1 MIDKRESTDV
11 SEFQTYLFNSGENF
25 KSYEFLGCHKIEKP
39 GNIGFMFTV
48 WAPNAL
54 SVKVACD
61 KNGWTGDGY
70 ELSPIGKTG
79 VWSGCFADFTE
90 GDLYKY
96 AITAPDETVYL
107 RSDPYAVRCELRP
120 GTASVVYEL
129 KKFKWTD
136 KSWIDKRAKKDNIHL
151 PMNIYECHAG
161 SWRTHPDGSYLTY
174 SELADE
180 LIPYLKDMGYT
191 HVEFMP
197 LTEYPYD
204 GSWGYQVTG
213 YFAATSRYGTPEELK
228 ELINKCHEAGIGVIM
243 DWVPAH
249 FPRDGHGLRMFDGTP
264 CYEYADPREGEHKD
278 WGTMVFDFS
287 KGEVVS
293 FLSSSANFWAGEY
306 HIDGLRVDAVS
317 SMLYRDYSRNDG
329 EWVPNKYGGN
339 GNLEAVDLLRN
350 INKMMG
356 IEFPGFLMIAEE
368 STAWPL
374 VTAPPENDG
383 LGFNFKWNMG
393 WMNDTLR
400 YVSMDPYF
408 RKDNHSLVTF
418 GMMYAYSENFILPL
432 SHDEVVHGKRSLI
445 DKMFG
450 TYEDKFSAY
459 KAFMTFY
466 MTMPGKKLLFMG
478 GEFGQFLEWRVDD
491 ELEWNV
497 CELDAHKKLQS
508 YIKKLNH
515 MYAENKAFWELEQS
529 WEGFRWINEG
539 DNENSVVSY
548 MRMGKHK
555 EDAIVT
561 VVNFTPIDRDV
572 YTICVP
578 YSGEYEVMLHS
589 NSTEY
594 GGNRRINKMRFK
606 AREIPGQD
614 NYTLTLPIDGNS
626 AVVLRRKTKQL

>member
-1 MIDKRESTDV
+1 MIDKRESTDI

-25 KSYEFLGCHKIEKP
+25 KSYEFLGCHKTEDF
-39 GNIGFMFTV
+39 GNNGFRFAV

-120 GTASVVYEL
+120 STASVVYEL

-136 KSWIDKRAKKDNIHL
+136 KSWIDKRAKKDNIHS

-174 SELADE
+174 AELADE

-293 FLSSSANFWAGEY
+293 FLSSSANFWAEEY

-350 INKMMG
+350 INRMMG
-356 IEFPGFLMIAEE
+356 TEFPGFLMIAEE

-508 YIKKLNH
+508 YIKELNH

-529 WEGFRWINEG
+529 WEGFNWINEG

-548 MRMGKHK
+548 MRMGKNK

-614 NYTLTLPIDGNS
+614 KYALTLPIDGNS
-626 AVVLRRKTKQL
+626 AVVLRRKTK